1 MKRVSMALVTLA
13 GCVVWAE
20 MAAQPSAQSVPT
32 TVQFVVEDGVPINV
46 AGETGPGDVVLFIG
60 KPIGVM
66 QVGNCVPPDSQS
78 SFYPV
83 QNIIVVNPGTG
94 RPTFTT
100 AIQTSST
107 TELKPGTRLS
117 TVVGTGTCGIGGTAY
132 QKYEGTV
139 E

>member
-1 MKRVSMALVTLA
+1 MKRVSIALVTFA
-13 GCVVWAE
+13 GFLVCSE
-20 MAAQPSAQSVPT
+20 MAAQPSAQSAPT
-32 TVQFVVEDGVPINV
+32 TVQFVVEDGVPITV

-66 QVGNCVPPDSQS
+66 QVGNCVLPDAQS
-78 SFYPV
+78 NFYPV

-100 AIQTSST
+100 AVQTSST

-117 TVVGTGTCGIGGTAY
+117 NVIQTGTCGIGATAY